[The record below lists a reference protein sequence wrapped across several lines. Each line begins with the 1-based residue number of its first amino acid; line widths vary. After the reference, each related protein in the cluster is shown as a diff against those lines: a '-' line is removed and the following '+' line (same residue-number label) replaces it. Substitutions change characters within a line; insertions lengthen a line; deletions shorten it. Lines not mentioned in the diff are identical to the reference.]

1 MQNWTLI
8 CLLLFLTILP
18 FTGIERKQNG
28 AAVTLPRLK

>member
-8 CLLLFLTILP
+8 CLLFLTILP